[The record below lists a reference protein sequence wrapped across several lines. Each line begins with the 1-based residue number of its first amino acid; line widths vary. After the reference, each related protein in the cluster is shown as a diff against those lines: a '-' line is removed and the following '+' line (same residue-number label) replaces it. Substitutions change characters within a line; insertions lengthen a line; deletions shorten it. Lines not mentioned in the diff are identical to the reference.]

1 MPYFEQAIEIHA
13 PVHRV
18 FAALTDPKRGYDW
31 NPNIVDVSDIET
43 YPPQEGTSWRQVIMV
58 AGRATKLQ
66 CQIVQWDPPRQGE
79 LRVSGD
85 QRATIW
91 TRCTA
96 HGEDTRVVQAME
108 FAVPG
113 GALGKLAEGMI
124 RGALQREVKQ
134 TLQRQKQILER
145 EYREESASPV

>member
-13 PVHRV
+13 PVDRV

-31 NPNIVDVSDIET
+31 NPNIVDVSDIEA
-43 YPPQEGTSWRQVIMV
+43 YPAQEGTSWRQVIMV
-58 AGRATKLQ
+58 AGRVTKLQ

-96 HGEDTRVVQAME
+96 HDDDTRVVQAME

-145 EYREESASPV
+145 EHREESGSPM

>member
-1 MPYFEQAIEIHA
+1 MPYFEQVIEISA
-13 PVHRV
+13 PVERV

-31 NPNIVDVSDIET
+31 NPNIVDVSDIEA
-43 YPPQEGTSWRQVIMV
+43 YPPREGTSWRQVIMV
-58 AGRATKLQ
+58 AGRATNLQ

-85 QRATIW
+85 QRATVW

-96 HGEDTRVVQAME
+96 HNHDTHVVQAME

-134 TLQRQKQILER
+134 TLQRQKEILER
-145 EYREESASPV
+145 EHREESSSPV